1 MASTAMENSEN
12 LQEVSEVQQVNK
24 SWDDT
29 MEEVEADDANEQ
41 ESRRTSL
48 ITPQEEDVPVPDAT
62 ERIMH
67 NGAKFTR
74 TKESWNIEEK
84 TVSVRKSFS
93 VNFSLDTSV
102 STNAIVEAFDAVVVD
117 Y

>member
-1 MASTAMENSEN
+1 MTYDASLAMENSEN

-29 MEEVEADDANEQ
+29 MEKVEADDANEQ
-41 ESRRTSL
+41 ESQRTSL
-48 ITPQEEDVPVPDAT
+48 ITPQEDDVPVPDAI
-62 ERIMH
+62 ERMKH

-74 TKESWNIEEK
+74 TKESRNIEEE

-93 VNFSLDTSV
+93 VYFRLTHQCPPMQL
-102 STNAIVEAFDAVVVD
+102 
-117 Y
+117 

>member
-1 MASTAMENSEN
+1 MASPAMENSEN

-41 ESRRTSL
+41 ESQRTSL
-48 ITPQEEDVPVPDAT
+48 ITPQEDDVSVPDAI
-62 ERIMH
+62 ERMMH

-74 TKESWNIEEK
+74 TKESWNIEE
-84 TVSVRKSFS
+84 
-93 VNFSLDTSV
+93 
-102 STNAIVEAFDAVVVD
+102 
-117 Y
+117 